1 MFFYLPIGHDQPF
14 YERPWL
20 TLSLIAACT
29 AMLGLTTYMQVEAE
43 RELDGAVAAMVAV
56 MDESPEARVSFTVE
70 GLPEAL
76 EPLVTPMIDAT
87 PGRRVTDADLRLE
100 AALRE
105 VLTALNHT
113 PSLRFGFRPGHPDAG
128 RGFAH
133 MFVHAGF
140 FHLAGNMLL
149 LWVAGGVLEC
159 FWRRWAY
166 VALYFGSGLAGLAAY
181 CLSDPHGL
189 TPVVGASGAVSGLL
203 GAFLVGYPRTK
214 IKIFY
219 AGWLIRPF
227 FGTTDR
233 AAWVVL
239 PLWVGVEILSAVIDT
254 GSGVAHWAHVGGFL
268 FGALVGLLARQMKW
282 VAEDA
287 GISRAPVDIV
297 HEKMPER
304 SPALVKSFSR
314 GPIEDLPLPELHAP
328 ELVSGGSEP
337 PAASLVVPA
346 PNRPLSGR
354 PAPEAIELSSLPPVR
369 DDDPFQR

>member
-29 AMLGLTTYMQVEAE
+29 VMLGITTFMEVRVE
-43 RELDGAVAAMVAV
+43 RELTVAVADMEMVLA
-56 MDESPEARVSFTVE
+56 EHPGARVSFTIE
-70 GLPEAL
+70 GLPEDL
-76 EPLVTPMIDAT
+76 QPLIAPLIDAT
-87 PGRRVTDADLRLE
+87 PGRHLTEGDLALE
-100 AALRE
+100 ASLRR
-105 VLTALNHT
+105 VLSVLNDA
-113 PSLRFGFRPGHPDAG
+113 PALRFGFRPAHPDVG
-128 RGFAH
+128 RAFAH
-133 MFVHAGF
+133 MFVHGGF
-140 FHLAGNMLL
+140 FHLLGNMLL

-166 VALYFGSGLAGLAAY
+166 VVLYFGSGFAGVLSHA
-181 CLSDPHGL
+181 LSDPHGL
-189 TPVVGASGAVSGLL
+189 TPVIGASGAVSGLL

-219 AGWLIRPF
+219 AGWFFRPF

-239 PLWVGVEILSAVIDT
+239 PLWAGVEILSAVISS
-254 GSGVAHWAHVGGFL
+254 GSGVAHWAHVGGFTC
-268 FGALVGLLARQMKW
+268 GALVALVARQMKW

-287 GISRAPVDIV
+287 GISRVAKIV
-297 HEKMPER
+297 EHEMPQR
-304 SPALVKSFSR
+304 SPTLVKAFAR
-314 GPIEDLPLPELHAP
+314 DAIAELPLPEPHAP
-328 ELVSGGSEP
+328 ELVAGGSEP
-337 PAASLVVPA
+337 PDAARVVPA